1 MNDTN
6 SPARTANV
14 APDVTRKLARF
25 VVETKPGDIPDKV
38 RHEARR
44 ALLNWLGCAIGGA
57 RHPAV
62 DAALAAL
69 AQFSGAPDASVLGR
83 SERLDI
89 LHAALMNGISSHVLD
104 FDDTQHPTL
113 IHPSGPVI
121 PAALALAEKE
131 RLPGEALIHSIV
143 LGIDIACRVGRA
155 VFPAHYRAGWHITG
169 TAGVFGAAAAAGALL
184 RLSEQQMTW
193 ALGLAATQ
201 ASGLREMFGTMSK
214 SLHPG
219 RAAQNGLASAFLA
232 RAGFTSSER
241 GIEAPAGFA
250 HVLSTEQDF
259 AVALEDLG
267 GRFELMTNTYKPYA
281 CGLVIHPAIDGC
293 LALRAQHGLRG
304 PEIAKIHLDVHP
316 LALALTG
323 KKTPQNGLEG
333 KFSVFHSAAVAII
346 AGAAGEAQYADSV
359 VRDPAVIA
367 LRDKITAEVV
377 PHLRETQAVV
387 RIELADGRVLETKVA
402 HATGSLERPMTDEA
416 LEAKFGE
423 LASSVLAAGAT
434 RKLIDLCWSADR
446 LDDAGAIARA
456 SVPRA

>member
-25 VVETKPGDIPDKV
+25 VVETRPENIPDTV

-219 RAAQNGLASAFLA
+219 RAAQNGLAAAFLA

-250 HVLSTEQDF
+250 HVLSSEQDF
-259 AVALEDLG
+259 SQALDDLG
-267 GRFELMTNTYKPYA
+267 KRFELMTNTYKPYA
-281 CGLVIHPAIDGC
+281 CGLVIHPVIDGC
-293 LALRAQHGLRG
+293 LALRAQHR
-304 PEIAKIHLDVHP
+304 
-316 LALALTG
+316 
-323 KKTPQNGLEG
+323 
-333 KFSVFHSAAVAII
+333 
-346 AGAAGEAQYADSV
+346 
-359 VRDPAVIA
+359 R
-367 LRDKITAEVV
+367 RRTAS
-377 PHLRETQAVV
+377 
-387 RIELADGRVLETKVA
+387 K
-402 HATGSLERPMTDEA
+402 
-416 LEAKFGE
+416 
-423 LASSVLAAGAT
+423 ASSASSTRPRSPSSRARPARRNTPTAWCAIPPSSRCAT
-434 RKLIDLCWSADR
+434 RSRPRSCRTCARRRPSCASSSPTGACSRRRSPTRPAAWSA
-446 LDDAGAIARA
+446 
-456 SVPRA
+456 P